1 MSLKDCITHNSTF
14 LYRHSF
20 VNYTIILGRFSCR
33 KSMVHYSRGSNALEN
48 DLGKLLNIQSLIY
61 NTFVDLYLYVVL

>member
-1 MSLKDCITHNSTF
+1 
-14 LYRHSF
+14 
-20 VNYTIILGRFSCR
+20 
-33 KSMVHYSRGSNALEN
+33 MVHYSRGINALEN